1 MDPVSPSSDHRVD
14 TGLPQTGGTRTQ
26 PSRSCKSRDQSPAAS
41 LPSTKVAMDKKQ
53 MHRLTASVHY
63 GNAFCALAFLTF
75 AAMINQGDPEW
86 ILPASYIPPEPSTHR
101 QAMNSQEREEWL
113 EAERKELQSL
123 RDNHVFTECKLPP
136 GRRTVRTKWIYKVKR
151 DKNGNISKY
160 KARLV
165 AQGFTQIEGLDFNE
179 TYSPVAR
186 FTSIRTLLA
195 LSAILGYHVHQMDVE
210 TAFLN
215 GELKEEIYVVPPE
228 GWPVQEGNVLR
239 VNKALYG
246 LKQSSR
252 QWNENLNTFLLS

>member
-1 MDPVSPSSDHRVD
+1 
-14 TGLPQTGGTRTQ
+14 
-26 PSRSCKSRDQSPAAS
+26 
-41 LPSTKVAMDKKQ
+41 MDKKQ

-252 QWNENLNTFLLS
+252 EWNENLNTFLLSKGFSRSAV